1 MRAVSVMM
9 SSSDGGPVVGDARSV
24 ARWSRGHR
32 AARDAR
38 SWKAD
43 KEDVADRRAFLHTLA
58 GAVLA
63 TPLAV
68 RAQETKVWRIGLL
81 GYVFDPAHGD
91 RWKALRD
98 RLRELG

>member
-1 MRAVSVMM
+1 
-9 SSSDGGPVVGDARSV
+9 
-24 ARWSRGHR
+24 
-32 AARDAR
+32 
-38 SWKAD
+38 
-43 KEDVADRRAFLHTLA
+43 
-58 GAVLA
+58 VLA